1 MKLRDEAYNVIEFSD
16 NLVAF
21 PNILNYFGSAF
32 WRLCLSPRQRNFTY
46 NDWVDVG
53 QITEIYKLSYDS
65 FFKSAKFPAP
75 ITAPCNGILVSP
87 HVGSCSEKDVFFEG
101 EPLKTSCLKMWLPK
115 HEPLPKNA
123 NGMYDQFCSVVR
135 ENMELIFFKSKE
147 VKSNEYTY
155 TTEGIEQQLERQRLA
170 PVKVYSLKN
179 DYPEVYQQYI
189 DNPPVIKRKYV

>member
-21 PNILNYFGSAF
+21 PNILSYFGSAF
-32 WRLCLSPRQRNFTY
+32 WALCLGRYTSNFTY

-53 QITEIYKLSYDS
+53 QITHLYHLRYDS
-65 FFKSAKFPAP
+65 LFKSAKFPAP

-87 HVGSCSEKDVFFEG
+87 SVVSCSEKDVFFDG
-101 EPLKTSCLKMWLPK
+101 EPLTTSCLKMWLPK

-147 VKSNEYTY
+147 VKSNGYTC
-155 TTEGIEQQLERQRLA
+155 TPEGIEQQLERQRLA

-179 DYPEVYQQYI
+179 DDPKVYQQYSN
-189 DNPPVIKRKYV
+189 NPPVIKRKYV